1 MGPLEDD
8 RADIRTEPLKLPDKF
23 VWSDIDLEDNDQ
35 VNHLKYHL
43 FIINY
48 KTMLYALSSRYY
60 SAPCSLRY

>member
-35 VNHLKYHL
+35 VNHTPSDHV
-43 FIINY
+43 
-48 KTMLYALSSRYY
+48 LYT
-60 SAPCSLRY
+60 